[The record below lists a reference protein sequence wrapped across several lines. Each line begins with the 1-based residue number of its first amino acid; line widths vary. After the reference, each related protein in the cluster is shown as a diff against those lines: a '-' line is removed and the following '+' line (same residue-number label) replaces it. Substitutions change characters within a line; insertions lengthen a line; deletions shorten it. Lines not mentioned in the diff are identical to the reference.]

1 MDQNSRRKFIKKLFF
16 LSQSLFLHQN
26 ILANNLSKK
35 KLDIA
40 LQIYSFAPL
49 LLKGNFNLLDF
60 PKIVR
65 ETYDMNGAEHWSIA
79 FLGKENDKKY
89 LSELKSRSNDNQ
101 IDNLIILVDNIDIST
116 MKSGPSLASSIKT
129 ERSSAI
135 DFHKKW
141 VEVAKK
147 IGCHSIRVNLRSNE
161 DNNQKILENSSKSLL
176 KLIEFSKRD
185 KINIVVE
192 NHGGITG
199 DADWMVNL
207 MENINSKYLG
217 TLPDFGSSNFCINKG
232 ELDLEGITNSCE
244 TQYDKY
250 EGVTKLMPYAKGV
263 SAKSHT
269 FNPNGEELSTD
280 FSKMI
285 EIISK
290 SNYSGYITVEY
301 EGAIMSMYGGGE
313 NYLNSNDGVIA
324 TKKLLEKYI

>member
-1 MDQNSRRKFIKKLFF
+1 MVKNSRRNFIKNLFF
-16 LSQSLFLHQN
+16 LSQSLLLPKT
-26 ILANNLSKK
+26 ILSKHLTKK

-40 LQIYSFAPL
+40 LQIYSFTPL
-49 LLKGNFNLLDF
+49 LLQRKFDVLDF
-60 PKIVR
+60 PKMVR
-65 ETYDMNGAEHWSIA
+65 ETYNMNGAEHWSIA
-79 FLGKENDKKY
+79 FMGKENDKKY
-89 LSELKSRSNDNQ
+89 LNELKSRSEDNQ

-116 MKSGPSLASSIKT
+116 MKSGPSLASSLKT
-129 ERSSAI
+129 ERGSAI
-135 DFHKKW
+135 DFHKRW
-141 VEVAKK
+141 VEVAKQ
-147 IGCHSIRVNLRSNE
+147 IGCHSIRVNLRSSE
-161 DNNQKILENSSKSLL
+161 QNNQKILENSSESLL
-176 KLIEFSKRD
+176 ELIEFSKRD

-232 ELDLEGITNSCE
+232 DLDLEGITNSCA

-250 EGVTKLMPYAKGV
+250 DGVTKLMPYAKGV

-269 FNPNGEELSTD
+269 FNQDGEELSTD

-285 EIISK
+285 EIISN

>member
-1 MDQNSRRKFIKKLFF
+1 MLC
-16 LSQSLFLHQN
+16 LST
-26 ILANNLSKK
+26 
-35 KLDIA
+35 
-40 LQIYSFAPL
+40 
-49 LLKGNFNLLDF
+49 
-60 PKIVR
+60 R
-65 ETYDMNGAEHWSIA
+65 
-79 FLGKENDKKY
+79 
-89 LSELKSRSNDNQ
+89 
-101 IDNLIILVDNIDIST
+101 
-116 MKSGPSLASSIKT
+116 SSIYYSAYSSFKT
-129 ERSSAI
+129 HPLEKTLDHNSA
-135 DFHKKW
+135 
-141 VEVAKK
+141 
-147 IGCHSIRVNLRSNE
+147 
-161 DNNQKILENSSKSLL
+161 KILENSSESLL
-176 KLIEFSKRD
+176 ELIEFSKRD

-232 ELDLEGITNSCE
+232 DLDLEGITNSCE

-250 EGVTKLMPYAKGV
+250 DGVTKLMPYAKGV

-269 FNPNGEELSTD
+269 FDQDGEELSTD

-285 EIISK
+285 EIISN